1 LLKII
6 EKLREPKSLKQYI
19 MQRGECRKE
28 IHGSGHSEKLYFCL
42 TPNDYSDL
50 DSEGLVKVFDLEK
63 KHRLNEFIEGNYSN
77 SLHFEVAIYVLYNI
91 YKNKWCMNN
100 WGKYL
105 PFLSELVKSGFKVTF
120 FDEDKFYTIDED
132 LKITRQGNTNCG

>member
-1 LLKII
+1 MLRII
-6 EKLREPKSLKQYI
+6 EKLREPKSLEQYL
-19 MQRGECRKE
+19 MQRGDGRKE
-28 IHGSGHSEKLYFCL
+28 NQCVGKKISFHL
-42 TPNDYSDL
+42 TPKNYSEL
-50 DSEGLVKVFDLEK
+50 SSEELVKVFDLEK
-63 KHRLNEFIEGNYSN
+63 KHRVNMFLEGNYFN
-77 SLHFEVAIYVLYNI
+77 SLHFEVEIYVLYHI